1 MLNSL
6 PGYGPAAVPGAPSIG
21 ETARKVGPVVAR
33 EAAETLVNKGGSAIS
48 ALINGINKAMPS
60 ILPTAT
66 AALATL
72 SFRGTQGTLVSIH
85 EDIVLYATF
94 IYTQGLDRENRGTPV
109 YRRFE
114 PRELSGFAQFRDVHI
129 PTENGM
135 TINEAEAIETLLQSG
150 VYLEWGGMA

>member
-1 MLNSL
+1 MLSGL
-6 PGYGPAAVPGAPSIG
+6 TKTGVGTIAAAPPLG
-21 ETARKVGPVVAR
+21 ETTQKAGPIVAK
-33 EAAETLVNKGGSAIS
+33 EAAETLVEKGGAAI
-48 ALINGINKAMPS
+48 ATLINGINAAMPS

-114 PRELSGFAQFRDVHI
+114 PQELSGYAQFRDVHI

-135 TINEAEAIETLLQSG
+135 TINEAEAIEKLLQGG
-150 VYLEWGGMA
+150 VYLEWGGMD